1 MNYQLPTNSFTN
13 FENKLKIS
21 NQNFHRNRKR
31 KKTSDKKQNSHKTKQ
46 DGEDGYLTVL
56 PM

>member
-1 MNYQLPTNSFTN
+1 MNYQLPTNSVTN
-13 FENKLKIS
+13 FENKLKS
-21 NQNFHRNRKR
+21 KFPQET
-31 KKTSDKKQNSHKTKQ
+31 KKKLRIKNKIENSHKTKQ